1 MANDLVEKGD
11 ARRREPRAALV
22 TGGAAGI
29 ARMVALVLAERGFD
43 VAVNY
48 RRSRAAAETLA
59 AEIEGM
65 GRRSA
70 ALQADVADREAAE
83 GLVARTASLFGRL
96 DVLVHA
102 AGPFVWKRTTAA
114 TAPAE
119 WREMVDGNLSSCYY
133 TVRAALPHMRQRR
146 WGRVITFGFAG
157 AVAAV
162 GSPDMAAYAAAKV
175 GLVSL
180 TRSLAREEAAHG
192 ITVNMVC
199 PGIIDDPWKERR
211 IADAR
216 AAAATAPAGGSGR
229 GAGDNDETG
238 FLAPVGRPG
247 TGEDVARVIAFL
259 CEEESDF
266 LTGNVIDVSGGVHLL
281 TV

>member
-1 MANDLVEKGD
+1 
-11 ARRREPRAALV
+11 
-22 TGGAAGI
+22 
-29 ARMVALVLAERGFD
+29 MVALVLAERGFD

-114 TAPAE
+114 TTPDE

-133 TVRAALPHMRQRR
+133 TVRAALPHMRRRR
-146 WGRVITFGFAG
+146 WGRVDTFGFAG

-216 AAAATAPAGGSGR
+216 AAAATAPEGGSGR
-229 GAGDNDETG
+229 GAGDRGAGNGEETG
-238 FLAPVGRPG
+238 FLAPVGRTG